1 MKNKFRRSIGTNIL
15 IYFCAAVL
23 FILILFPFYWII
35 CTSFKETL
43 DIYVIPPEFFPKKFD
58 FTNYALAFTKYKVPV
73 FFINSLKVTV
83 ATVFFTTLIG
93 SLAAFSLTR
102 MHFLGSKTLRKF
114 LGITQMFPV
123 VVLLVPLFI
132 MCSKLKMYNKLPSLI
147 LPYVALQLAVS
158 IILQS
163 GYYKDVPLA
172 LEEAA
177 KLDGC
182 NTFQLFGK
190 IFLPLVTP
198 GIVATGVY
206 TFIQVWQEFLLAS
219 SLITKKAMFTLTVGL
234 TTFKGDEMTDW
245 GALMATSVIIA
256 IPALVLFNLSQEF
269 FINKVAGSVKE

>member
-58 FTNYALAFTKYKVPV
+58 FTNYALAFT
-73 FFINSLKVTV
+73 
-83 ATVFFTTLIG
+83 TTLIG

-147 LPYVALQLAVS
+147 QPYEALQLPVS

-163 GYYKDVPLA
+163 G
-172 LEEAA
+172 
-177 KLDGC
+177 
-182 NTFQLFGK
+182 
-190 IFLPLVTP
+190 
-198 GIVATGVY
+198 
-206 TFIQVWQEFLLAS
+206 
-219 SLITKKAMFTLTVGL
+219 
-234 TTFKGDEMTDW
+234 
-245 GALMATSVIIA
+245 
-256 IPALVLFNLSQEF
+256 
-269 FINKVAGSVKE
+269 

>member
-83 ATVFFTTLIG
+83 ATVFFTTHIG

-147 LPYVALQLAVS
+147 LPYVALQLPVS

-177 KLDGC
+177 TIDGC
-182 NTFQLFGK
+182 SSWQTFWRIVFPMLKPTIATVAIIDAMAFWNDYL
-190 IFLPLVTP
+190 LPSLVLGRKELYTLP
-198 GIVATGVY
+198 IATQVFYG
-206 TFIQVWQEFLLAS
+206 TFSTDIGLIMAALLLAMLPI
-219 SLITKKAMFTLTVGL
+219 LILYLFLQRYIVEGVTA
-234 TTFKGDEMTDW
+234 
-245 GALMATSVIIA
+245 GA
-256 IPALVLFNLSQEF
+256 
-269 FINKVAGSVKE
+269 VK